1 MLKIFSDIFLIEDFW
16 EHVVIVFIHFIEPE
30 KKNKKKKCKKRQ
42 MKIKRYIEEEIQ
54 KIIK

>member
-30 KKNKKKKCKKRQ
+30 KKKQKEEMQKKTNENKK
-42 MKIKRYIEEEIQ
+42 IY
-54 KIIK
+54 